1 MTFIQTVLGRIPP
14 QELGVTYSHDHLL
27 FHPPAPIADQDPDLC
42 LDSVPAAIQELG
54 YFSAAGGQAI
64 VEMTTVELGRDP
76 LAMKT
81 IAEVTGVH
89 VVAATGYNKSKFCEA
104 VVEKKSPGEIFGEM
118 VSDLTQGID
127 GTGICA
133 GVIKASSSKE
143 HMSPGERKVFQA
155 AIRAHLETGAP
166 ISTHT
171 EAGTYALEQIEM
183 LLSGGVPPEKI
194 IIGHLDRKLDWDYH
208 LEIASTG
215 VFMGYDQISKEKY
228 WPDAARIE
236 FIRRLIQS
244 GYGRQILLSG
254 DWARKSYW
262 PSYGFG
268 HGPGLTYILWRFVPL
283 MLEGGI
289 SRDDVH
295 ALLVENPAQAFAWK
309 AG

>member
-1 MTFIQTVLGRIPP
+1 
-14 QELGVTYSHDHLL
+14 
-27 FHPPAPIADQDPDLC
+27 
-42 LDSVPAAIQELG
+42 
-54 YFSAAGGQAI
+54 
-64 VEMTTVELGRDP
+64 
-76 LAMKT
+76 
-81 IAEVTGVH
+81 
-89 VVAATGYNKSKFCEA
+89 
-104 VVEKKSPGEIFGEM
+104 
-118 VSDLTQGID
+118 
-127 GTGICA
+127 
-133 GVIKASSSKE
+133 
-143 HMSPGERKVFQA
+143 
-155 AIRAHLETGAP
+155 
-166 ISTHT
+166 
-171 EAGTYALEQIEM
+171 M

-268 HGPGLTYILWRFVPL
+268 HGPGLTYILGRFVPL